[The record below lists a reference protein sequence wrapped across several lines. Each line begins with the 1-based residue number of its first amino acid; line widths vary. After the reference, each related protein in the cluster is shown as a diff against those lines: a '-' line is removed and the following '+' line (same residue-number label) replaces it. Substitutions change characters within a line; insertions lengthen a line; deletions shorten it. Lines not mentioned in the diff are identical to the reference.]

1 MKHSRR
7 STRVSKTPKASASL
21 MARAHG
27 TIKKRILRGDVR
39 LGEPISRRQ
48 IAEELGMSFLPV
60 SLALLRLEY
69 EGFVESRPRAGTRVR
84 IPSREEIRGHY
95 VVREALEVQSA
106 RMFAAAA
113 TERDLADLRRM
124 AVAID
129 SWSNDV
135 SSVTEFIPL
144 HQRFHE
150 RIAAVSRCSALTA

>member
-84 IPSREEIRGHY
+84 VPSREDIRGHY
-95 VVREALEVQSA
+95 VVREALEVQAA
-106 RMFAAAA
+106 RLFVSHA
-113 TERDLADLRRM
+113 TARDLSDLKTM
-124 AVAID
+124 AMQLDAL
-129 SWSNDV
+129 
-135 SSVTEFIPL
+135 PL
-144 HQRFHE
+144 DERLKYIRAHQRFHK
-150 RIAAVSRCSALTA
+150 RIAD